1 MSTCS
6 QSTINC
12 RTGRFFLDFGP
23 LNLGCLYR
31 FSELL
36 KAKLGDKALTGKR
49 IYLFSSTHMHKR
61 ANAVY
66 LLAAFSL
73 LFLGKSPEEAF
84 RPFHG
89 VSPPLAPWH
98 DASPTVDT
106 FHLSTLDV
114 LRGIAKARDNNFFSF
129 DAFDIDEYEH
139 YERVENG
146 DMNWIVEGRFLAFAG
161 PHDVRASTAEGYHT
175 TAVDDVVP
183 YFRAKGVTTV
193 VRLNKKYYNEKRFT
207 HAGIA
212 HHDMYYLDGS
222 NPPDHILQRFL
233 AIVEST
239 AGSIAVHCKAG
250 LGRTGTCIGAYLM
263 KHYRFS
269 AREVIGWMRVCRPGS
284 VIGPQQQF
292 MEEIQPRMWADGDA
306 FRRVKDLPP
315 PVVGTLLY
323 LAQCAPRQAAPAVK
337 STGTVS
343 RSNDRHSP
351 TEMMSSLALGGG
363 SGSDTSSTFNSAGG
377 GRLQTASP
385 AESSGI
391 SAFGAEAPAVGSGSP
406 PSRSTASGSSAW
418 GVPPGRSTTRS
429 VITSSTSS
437 GPFDVS
443 DAVNSGG
450 SITPPAGGRAT
461 PTTPSAASGR
471 RSGMAVSAG
480 TASAPYA
487 SPGSSPAAQSY
498 LVRPKHVDA
507 PEASGAPVASGS
519 RGSSSTQS
527 VSPLPATAAPRFGS
541 VSVPASVPSVVGS
554 QRPGASTSAVSSGG
568 TTSPSASAVSMGSQ
582 GDLLRSAKNRSPQV
596 GILGSPALGLRQ
608 AGTGVVTPPVRSPG
622 FSFPGEAPPSSG
634 KAVSPSG
641 ASPAPVSSAAA
652 SSSSRFSL
660 RGR

>member
-1 MSTCS
+1 MKSAS
-6 QSTINC
+6 
-12 RTGRFFLDFGP
+12 RTVCCIEP
-23 LNLGCLYR
+23 PP
-31 FSELL
+31 
-36 KAKLGDKALTGKR
+36 ALA
-49 IYLFSSTHMHKR
+49 LH
-61 ANAVY
+61 V
-66 LLAAFSL
+66 
-73 LFLGKSPEEAF
+73 GKSPRPVLQLVLLITTCTIWTAQTLRIIFCSAF
-84 RPFHG
+84 WLLSSPLL
-89 VSPPLAPWH
+89 VSW
-98 DASPTVDT
+98 
-106 FHLSTLDV
+106 F
-114 LRGIAKARDNNFFSF
+114 
-129 DAFDIDEYEH
+129 
-139 YERVENG
+139 
-146 DMNWIVEGRFLAFAG
+146 
-161 PHDVRASTAEGYHT
+161 
-175 TAVDDVVP
+175 
-183 YFRAKGVTTV
+183 V
-193 VRLNKKYYNEKRFT
+193 VRFPLKIFQISISER
-207 HAGIA
+207 
-212 HHDMYYLDGS
+212 
-222 NPPDHILQRFL
+222 
-233 AIVEST
+233 

-337 STGTVS
+337 RCELVCTSCLRKCVDVSLVLLCLPRLLCSIGTVS